1 MTINPQNYWSFIEA
15 YYPNYYSCDSILLSD
30 ILLRKLEGEVID
42 ENDEALIEGWDIK
55 KKLLELDS
63 IIMEKAMKNYFAM
76 HYLEY
81 NRL

>member
-1 MTINPQNYWSFIEA
+1 MATHSQNYWSFIET
-15 YYPNYYSCDSILLSD
+15 YYPNYYSCDAVLLSD
-30 ILLRKLEGEVID
+30 ILLRKLEGEIID
-42 ENDEALIEGWDIK
+42 ANDEALIEGWDIK
-55 KKLLELDS
+55 KKLLELDT

>member
-1 MTINPQNYWSFIEA
+1 MILSNYWSFIET
-15 YYPNYYSCDSILLSD
+15 YYPNYYSCDAILLSD
-30 ILLRKLEGEVID
+30 ILLRKLEGEIID
-42 ENDEALIEGWDIK
+42 ANDEALIEGWDIK

-63 IIMEKAMKNYFAM
+63 IIMEKSMKNYFAI

>member
-1 MTINPQNYWSFIEA
+1 MATHPQNYWSFIEK
-15 YYPNYYSCDSILLSD
+15 YYPNYYSCDAVLLSD

-42 ENDEALIEGWDIK
+42 ANDEALIEGWDIK
-55 KKLLELDS
+55 KKLLELDT

>member
-55 KKLLELDS
+55 KKLLELDT
-63 IIMEKAMKNYFAM
+63 IIMEKAMKNYFAI
-76 HYLEY
+76 HHPK
-81 NRL
+81 

>member
-1 MTINPQNYWSFIEA
+1 MATHSQNYWSFIET
-15 YYPNYYSCDSILLSD
+15 YYPNYYSCDAVLLSD

>member
-55 KKLLELDS
+55 KKLFELDT

>member
-63 IIMEKAMKNYFAM
+63 IIMEMAMKNYFAI
-76 HYLEY
+76 HNPE
-81 NRL
+81 

>member
-30 ILLRKLEGEVID
+30 ILLRKLEGEIID
-42 ENDEALIEGWDIK
+42 ANDEALIEGWDIK
-55 KKLLELDS
+55 KKLLELDT